1 MTESKIEGAMQR
13 RPKNDLTGSQRKHL
27 RGEAHHLDPLVRV
40 GREGITLGIADAV
53 NDALEAHEL
62 IKVRVL
68 EGAPLKR
75 AEAADALALACGAH
89 VVGQVGRVVI
99 LYRRHPTKPQIALR

>member
-1 MTESKIEGAMQR
+1 MTESKIEGAMPR
-13 RPKNDLTGSQRKHL
+13 RPKNDLTGAQRKRL

-40 GREGITLGIADAV
+40 GKDGLTLGLADAV
-53 NDALEAHEL
+53 TEALETHEL

-68 EGAPLKR
+68 EGAPKSR
-75 AEAADALALACGAH
+75 KEFAEELAVACGAH